1 MAFMLYRF
9 IVFALTSFAVAGT
22 ASAEQLQVTI
32 KAGRITKADVVE
44 AVRIFREKCRPL
56 GDAAWEDVTKV
67 EADVFE
73 EYAGHRLKRGW
84 KYTLHLAVH
93 YADAPK
99 VGPAFSEEAGVL
111 SGHVLHYDLGGG
123 QTPGFLAAKRSSQ
136 FLCGVP
142 IDHKGSD
149 VFVPVPQFAFLT
161 AGY

>member
-1 MAFMLYRF
+1 MLFGYLQRLAFGGKVRGQNFGVSMLGGRF
-9 IVFALTSFAVAGT
+9 NLMK
-22 ASAEQLQVTI
+22 L
-32 KAGRITKADVVE
+32 
-44 AVRIFREKCRPL
+44 
-56 GDAAWEDVTKV
+56 VTKV

-84 KYTLHLAVH
+84 KYTLQLAVH
-93 YADAPK
+93 YVDAPK

-111 SGHVLHYDLGGG
+111 SGHVLQYDLGGG